1 MQELAE
7 FSSQNILLIS
17 GLVASG
23 LAVIFY
29 ELKLKAGNIGSLSTA
44 MTVRLINSGLAIVDV
59 RNADQFAAGHIVN
72 ARNIPEAELLQSP
85 STLDKNKKG
94 TLLVCDNGAR
104 SGACAARLRK
114 DGSDKVFSIKGG
126 ILAWQQE
133 NLPVVI
139 DTSADTVAKIAKDA

>member
-44 MTVRLINSGLAIVDV
+44 MSVRLINTGLAIVDV
-59 RNADQFAAGHIVN
+59 RKADQFASGHIVN

-85 STLDKNKKG
+85 SSLDKHKKG
-94 TLLVCDNGAR
+94 TLLVCDNGSK

-114 DGSDKVFSIKGG
+114 DGIEKVFSIKGG
-126 ILAWQQE
+126 MLAWQQE
-133 NLPVVI
+133 NLPVVSEASG
-139 DTSADTVAKIAKDA
+139 DTATKDA